1 MYRFR
6 LVTYCC
12 IDILLPFISFFVLLD
27 IVWPAYNWLIAP
39 VMVLF
44 VVAIIFIYIIA
55 QNFPAQPKEQ
65 WKLIRSS
72 MLAIAFLLLS
82 SGSYWIGG
90 LFQYSLVSL
99 IALSASFGWVLP
111 KQHSVVGWIFG
122 GIALLWT
129 VFASWVSYRFYA
141 ATFVISWDGII
152 WIVWPLWLLVV
163 IPQIKKRYRL
173 VDSFFKKQ
181 KRE

>member
-6 LVTYCC
+6 LITYCC
-12 IDILLPFISFFVLLD
+12 LDILLPFITFFVLLD

-44 VVAIIFIYIIA
+44 LVAVIFMYITS
-55 QNFPAQPKEQ
+55 QSFPAQPKEQ
-65 WKLIRSS
+65 WKLIQSS
-72 MLAIAFLLLS
+72 VLAIVFLLLS

-99 IALSASFGWVLP
+99 IALGASFGWVLP
-111 KQHSVVGWIFG
+111 KQHSIVGWIFG
-122 GIALLWT
+122 GIALIWT
-129 VFASWVSYRFYA
+129 LGAAWLSYQYYVS
-141 ATFVISWDGII
+141 TFVISWQG
-152 WIVWPLWLLVV
+152 IVWILWPVWLVILV
-163 IPQIKKRYRL
+163 PQIKKRYQL
-173 VDSFFKKQ
+173 IDSFFKKQ